1 MIILTFEMSRV
12 LEFRGVSVFGSVY
25 DVWHIRVFKMKYVI
39 YTCVNQF
46 FYVESTKK
54 IRRKR
59 RVAYFL
65 KRGCFPS

>member
-25 DVWHIRVFKMKYVI
+25 DVWHIRVFKMNMLFI
-39 YTCVNQF
+39 RVNQF

-65 KRGCFPS
+65 KTGCFPS

>member
-12 LEFRGVSVFGSVY
+12 LEFRGVSVFGSEHMPY
-25 DVWHIRVFKMKYVI
+25 IMRVI
-39 YTCVNQF
+39 YTVNQF

>member
-25 DVWHIRVFKMKYVI
+25 DVWHIRVFKMNMLFI
-39 YTCVNQF
+39 RVNQF

>member
-12 LEFRGVSVFGSVY
+12 FEFRGVSVFGSVY
-25 DVWHIRVFKMKYVI
+25 DVWHIRVFKMNMLFI
-39 YTCVNQF
+39 RVNQF

>member
-1 MIILTFEMSRV
+1 MIISTFEMSRV

-25 DVWHIRVFKMKYVI
+25 DVWHIRVFKMNMLFI
-39 YTCVNQF
+39 RVNQF